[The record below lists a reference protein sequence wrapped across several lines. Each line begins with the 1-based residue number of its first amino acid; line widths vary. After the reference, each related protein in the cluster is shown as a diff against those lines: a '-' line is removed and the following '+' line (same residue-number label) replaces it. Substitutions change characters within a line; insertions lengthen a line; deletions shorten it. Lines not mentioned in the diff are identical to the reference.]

1 MDNFNLGQGVI
12 ISLFSI
18 LIVFLILVLLSIIFM
33 IFKYLPFS
41 KETDKK
47 TPVTAATTS
56 GSNLTTDVDQEERMV
71 AMLVAS
77 CLAKDEIKGD
87 VRVVSIERTK

>member
-18 LIVFLILVLLSIIFM
+18 SIVFLILVLLSIIFM

-41 KETDKK
+41 KEDNKK
-47 TPVTAATTS
+47 IPATTPSTS
-56 GSNLTTDVDQEERMV
+56 GSNLIAEADQEERMV

-87 VRVVSIERTK
+87 VCVVSIERTK